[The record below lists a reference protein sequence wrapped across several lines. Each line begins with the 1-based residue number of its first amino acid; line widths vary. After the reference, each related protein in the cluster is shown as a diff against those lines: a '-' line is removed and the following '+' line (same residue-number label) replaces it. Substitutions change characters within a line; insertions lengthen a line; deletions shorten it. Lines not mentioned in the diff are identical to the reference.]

1 MNCPMETSRKN
12 RGVPAKTTLKK
23 YGTRK
28 APEMREIYSYK
39 ITFRFRF
46 AEYGCLMLTSTVL
59 VAQIRE
65 APDVA
70 QSDARS
76 ANREKKVEARR
87 PRIALLETVRR
98 RLYCKDRI
106 K

>member
-1 MNCPMETSRKN
+1 
-12 RGVPAKTTLKK
+12 
-23 YGTRK
+23 
-28 APEMREIYSYK
+28 
-39 ITFRFRF
+39 
-46 AEYGCLMLTSTVL
+46 MLTSTVL

-70 QSDARS
+70 QSDASS

-87 PRIALLETVRR
+87 PRIALLKTV

-106 K
+106 KSASRAFKLTNLRDVAARTRQFRR